1 MHHALNRSE
10 APDTIDTM
18 TAEFLE
24 DWEPI
29 SDALVDP
36 ILKLAETA
44 ADETEF
50 LDGLN
55 KLAAGDTAG
64 LTAALAEALF
74 AARALGD
81 QTDES

>member
-1 MHHALNRSE
+1 MGA
-10 APDTIDTM
+10 
-18 TAEFLE
+18 
-24 DWEPI
+24 
-29 SDALVDP
+29 
-36 ILKLAETA
+36 LKLAETA